1 VQPAKLTTLFA
12 FGIVAWLA
20 LKGSAMP
27 SLHFLRDLRVRSKLL
42 LSFLAVFIL
51 TVPLAGF
58 TIYSL
63 LRETLEANIES
74 ELKNSTAAILSMV
87 RTSVSVSIKN
97 HLRAAAEKNLE
108 MVNHVYSRYTS
119 GIISESE
126 AKALAAALLLSQRIG
141 TTGYIACV
149 DSRGTMVVHPKE
161 SWVGVDISDYT
172 FVQEM
177 IRRKEGYIEQYD
189 WQNPG
194 EKQAQ
199 PKALYMTY
207 FEPWDWIINV
217 SSYRREFSQLVNV
230 DDFREAVTA
239 LQFGKTGY
247 AFVTDVTGRIIIH
260 PQLEGIDLLNQTD
273 LPNEPM
279 RTMVAQKSGKIEY
292 LWQNPGDPRVRKKLV
307 LFNHLPEVDWI
318 VACSSYM
325 DEIYAPL
332 KTLANVIIFAVFASF
347 LLMLVLSFLVSGSI
361 TNPLQDLIKH
371 IEKASRGDFSIRM
384 TRRAHDEVGFLADY
398 FNNFMDRLEQYSRSL
413 QTEIEERRQAEEALR
428 VSEEKYRSVME
439 AAPDP
444 IIVYDMEGRVTYF
457 NSAFKEVF
465 GWELAECLGR
475 KMDHFV
481 PSENWPET
489 RRGLDV
495 IAAGHHLSSIE
506 TRRRTKTGQT
516 IDTSIRGAVYRDRN
530 GRPVGSVIIHRDITD
545 LKRLE
550 KALIDTSDRER
561 QMIGSDLHDDLCPH
575 LIGIEGLIKV
585 LKSRLMAKAYP
596 EHGLAEQIEGL
607 IKEATLKARHL
618 TQGLCPVNLIEH
630 GLTAALQ
637 ELAIRTKTRFNVRC
651 DIEWCEGIDLKD
663 SNAATHLFYIAQE
676 AVHNAVRHGHPKR
689 IQITLEREG
698 EFLHLSVSDDGC
710 GLREDRVGKGM
721 GLRFMAFRAKMIDAS
736 LEIETPLAGG
746 TRVSLHRR
754 LELDGVGGGPKTTPI
769 RLLSGQIGV

>member
-1 VQPAKLTTLFA
+1 
-12 FGIVAWLA
+12 
-20 LKGSAMP
+20 MP

-63 LRETLEANIES
+63 LRDTLETNIES

-108 MVNHVYSRYTS
+108 IVNHVYSRYQS
-119 GIISESE
+119 GHMSESD
-126 AKALAAALLLSQRIG
+126 AKSLAAALLLSQRIG

-149 DSRGTMVVHPKE
+149 DSHGTMVVHPKE
-161 SWVGVDISDYT
+161 SWVGVDISDYA

-194 EKQAQ
+194 ESQAQ

-230 DDFREAVTA
+230 ADFREAVMA
-239 LQFGKTGY
+239 MQFGKSGY
-247 AFVTDVTGRIIIH
+247 AFVTDATGKIIIH
-260 PQLEGIDLLNQTD
+260 PLLEGIDLLNQTEIS
-273 LPNEPM
+273 NEPM
-279 RTMVAQKSGKIEY
+279 RTMVSQKSGKIEY
-292 LWQNPGDPRVRKKLV
+292 AWQNPGDPRARKKLV
-307 LFNHLPEVDWI
+307 IFNYLPEVDWI

-332 KTLANVIIFAVFASF
+332 KTLANVIIFAIMASL

-371 IEKASRGDFSIRM
+371 IEKASKGDFSIRM

-413 QTEIEERRQAEEALR
+413 QTEIDERRQAEEALR

-457 NSAFKEVF
+457 NSAFKAVF
-465 GWELAECLGR
+465 GWELTECLGR

-481 PSENWPET
+481 PSDNWPET
-489 RRGLDV
+489 RRGLDI
-495 IAAGHHLSSIE
+495 IAAGRHLSSIE
-506 TRRRTKTGQT
+506 TRRRTKSGQT

-550 KALIDTSDRER
+550 KELIDTSDRER
-561 QMIGSDLHDDLCPH
+561 QKIGSDLHDDLCPH
-575 LIGIEGLIKV
+575 LIGIEGLMKV
-585 LKSRLMAKAYP
+585 LKSRMAANSYP
-596 EHGLAEQIEGL
+596 EGAMADQIEGL
-607 IKEATLKARHL
+607 IKEAILKTRHL
-618 TQGLCPVNLIEH
+618 TQGLCPVNLMEH
-630 GLTAALQ
+630 GLAAALR
-637 ELAIRTKTRFNVRC
+637 ELAIRTKSIFNVPC
-651 DIEWCEGIDLKD
+651 DIECHAQIDLKD

-676 AVHNAVRHGHPKR
+676 AVHNAVRHGRPSLIR
-689 IQITLEREG
+689 IKLDREG

-710 GLREDRVGKGM
+710 GLPENRVGKGM

-736 LEIETPLAGG
+736 LMIENPLDGG
-746 TRVSLHRR
+746 TRISLHRR
-754 LELDGVGGGPKTTPI
+754 LELDGTGVYPEKTTQT
-769 RLLSGQIGV
+769 RFLSSHET